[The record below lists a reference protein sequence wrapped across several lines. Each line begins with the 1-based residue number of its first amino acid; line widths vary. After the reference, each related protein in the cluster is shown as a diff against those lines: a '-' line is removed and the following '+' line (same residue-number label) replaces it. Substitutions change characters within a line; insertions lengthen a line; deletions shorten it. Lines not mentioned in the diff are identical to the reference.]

1 MIFLLKLS
9 FYFQGITDKSDVD
22 DNSEDKLL
30 CTSYK
35 VWEILSFWKQEMTV
49 L

>member
-9 FYFQGITDKSDVD
+9 FYFQGITDKSGVD

-30 CTSYK
+30 GTSYK
-35 VWEILSFWKQEMTV
+35 VWEISSFWKQEMTV